1 MNPRTGLKGQSYGN
15 TGTPITMDM
24 GGFRIQ
30 YRNIAGSNRV
40 TFFKVADHNEA
51 RQEFNAILGGDV
63 DETPLRIER
72 FDIFGN
78 HTHTWTCDN
87 NWDSCLRLQWTDRD
101 EYENRVG
108 NTREEYERQERRRYR
123 RYSKR
128 SGEQ

>member
-30 YRNIAGSNRV
+30 YRNALGGNREA
-40 TFFKVADHNEA
+40 FFKTSDHNEA
-51 RQEFNAILGGDV
+51 RQEFNAILGGDL

-87 NWDSCLRLQWTDRD
+87 NWDSCLRLQWTARD
-101 EYENRVG
+101 EYER
-108 NTREEYERQERRRYR
+108 RERRRYR
-123 RYSKR
+123 RYSRR
-128 SGEQ
+128 SGDRS

>member
-1 MNPRTGLKGQSYGN
+1 MKKSYGN

-24 GGFRIQ
+24 GGFRIS
-30 YRNIAGSNRV
+30 YRNALGGNRV
-40 TFFKVADHNEA
+40 SFLKVADHNEA
-51 RQEFNAILGGDV
+51 RQEFNAIHGGDV

-72 FDIFGN
+72 MDTFGN

-108 NTREEYERQERRRYR
+108 NTRDEYERQERRRYR
-123 RYSKR
+123 RYSNR
-128 SGEQ
+128 SGDRV